1 MDDNSQRVLIEYKGM
16 LEDGTVFDSSE
27 KNGPMDITIGAG
39 QVIKG
44 IDEAL
49 AEMEVGETRTVTIP
63 CEKAFGRYSEFN
75 VQKRDLRYVPNA
87 DELPVGQRI
96 SFTGP
101 GGQKVSALVQK
112 IEDGYVFLDFNN
124 KLAGKTLIYDL
135 KIAEVLPK
143 KTRRTPLSNSG
154 AMARTASTRPV
165 SEVPVFNNFLNN
177 LGISPEDIDQR
188 YEALE
193 KGAGESA

>member
-27 KNGPMDITIGAG
+27 ENGPMDITIGAG

-75 VQKRDLRYVPNA
+75 VQKRELRYVPNA

-112 IEDGYVFLDFNN
+112 IEDGYVVLDFNN

-143 KTRRTPLSNSG
+143 KTRRTPPSPYG

-177 LGISPEDIDQR
+177 LGISPEDIDPR

>member
-1 MDDNSQRVLIEYKGM
+1 
-16 LEDGTVFDSSE
+16 
-27 KNGPMDITIGAG
+27 MDITIGAG

-49 AEMEVGETRTVTIP
+49 AEMEVGERAQSP
-63 CEKAFGRYSEFN
+63 SPAKRLSARYSEYN

-112 IEDGYVFLDFNN
+112 IEDGYVYLDFNN
-124 KLAGKTLIYDL
+124 KLAGKTLVYDL

-143 KTRRTPLSNSG
+143 KTRRTPLSDYG

-165 SEVPVFNNFLNN
+165 
-177 LGISPEDIDQR
+177 D
-188 YEALE
+188 
-193 KGAGESA
+193 ESASFSTTSSATWASRPRT

>member
-1 MDDNSQRVLIEYKGM
+1 MDNNSQRVLVEYKGM

-27 KNGPMDITIGAG
+27 ENGPMDITIGAG

-96 SFTGP
+96 SFMGP

-124 KLAGKTLIYDL
+124 KLAGKTLVYDL

-143 KTRRTPLSNSG
+143 KTRRTPLPNYG

-165 SEVPVFNNFLNN
+165 AEVPVFNNFLSN
-177 LGISPEDIDQR
+177 LGISPEEIDQR

-193 KGAGESA
+193 KEPEESA

>member
-1 MDDNSQRVLIEYKGM
+1 M
-16 LEDGTVFDSSE
+16 
-27 KNGPMDITIGAG
+27 
-39 QVIKG
+39 
-44 IDEAL
+44 
-49 AEMEVGETRTVTIP
+49 
-63 CEKAFGRYSEFN
+63 
-75 VQKRDLRYVPNA
+75 
-87 DELPVGQRI
+87 
-96 SFTGP
+96 
-101 GGQKVSALVQK
+101 
-112 IEDGYVFLDFNN
+112 
-124 KLAGKTLIYDL
+124 

-143 KTRRTPLSNSG
+143 KTRRTPLSNYG

>member
-143 KTRRTPLSNSG
+143 KTRRTPLSNYG

-193 KGAGESA
+193 KGAGELA